1 MSNVQEISQKVQEQT
16 LDVVREAQNATVDAV
31 TTWAESVNKFAV
43 AAARFRQGHRG
54 SGSRRDHQAV
64 PGCRRRHRLHFD
76 FAQQIL
82 DSQREF
88 ARRIV
93 AATKPAAE

>member
-1 MSNVQEISQKVQEQT
+1 MSTVQEISQKVQEQT

-31 TTWAESVNKFAV
+31 TTWAETVNKFA
-43 AAARFRQGHRG
+43 AQLPDFAK
-54 SGSRRDHQAV
+54 DIEV
-64 PGCRRRHRLHFD
+64 PGLAEFTKQFPAAGEVADANFD

-88 ARRIV
+88 AARLV